1 MNYLFFIMVVI
12 VVCILSMLVLKI
24 ENKQE
29 IARENMNGYI
39 ADSRKI
45 VKVDNSLDEKNI
57 VEINSFLGCGKEL
70 LGEPC
75 FIKLNYK
82 FDI

>member
-1 MNYLFFIMVVI
+1 MNYLFFIVGVVI
-12 VVCILSMLVLKI
+12 VCILSFIVLKM
-24 ENKQE
+24 ESKQKNLE
-29 IARENMNGYI
+29 KDISAYLN
-39 ADSRKI
+39 DSREI
-45 VKVDNSLDEKNI
+45 VKIDSNLDGKNI

-70 LGEPC
+70 LEEPC